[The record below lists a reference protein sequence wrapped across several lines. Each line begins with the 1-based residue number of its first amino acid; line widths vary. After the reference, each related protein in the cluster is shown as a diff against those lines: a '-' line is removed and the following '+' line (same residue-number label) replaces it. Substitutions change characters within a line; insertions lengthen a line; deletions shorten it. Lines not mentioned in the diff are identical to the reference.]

1 VGLDCGLVELP
12 AATTEAGLRAEL
24 VALNRRHEVCGVIV
38 QMPLPAH
45 LSPRV
50 VAQTLAPEKDVDG
63 ITPTSAGRLALGL
76 PALVPST
83 PAGGMELLR
92 RNGVALAGRRAVV
105 VGRSNVVGKPMALL
119 LLLEHA
125 TVTVCHSRTPDLAAV
140 VREGDI
146 VAVGAGRP
154 GLITGDM
161 LKPGAAV
168 IDFGINFPG
177 DGGKMVG
184 DVDFASTVQVAG
196 ALDAADVGPRRR
208 VVPDQDDRED
218 RVEAERRLQAL
229 ALGPQLAR
237 QLPGERAPVEDA
249 RRHRGPP
256 PRRSARPHAGADCG
270 PRRGVIAAAR
280 GPGAADPPT
289 PAPRAGRGP
298 RARAGSRPR
307 SPRPPT
313 GPG

>member
-1 VGLDCGLVELP
+1 MTARILDGRALARELAGELRAEREGLQAALGFNPILAVVLVGDDPASRAYIGGIERACERVGLDCGLVELP

-45 LSPRV
+45 LSPRL

-140 VREGDI
+140 VREGDV

-154 GLITGDM
+154 GLVTGDM

-196 ALDAADVGPRRR
+196 AVSPVPGGTGPVTNMMLMRNT
-208 VVPDQDDRED
+208 
-218 RVEAERRLQAL
+218 L
-229 ALGPQLAR
+229 
-237 QLPGERAPVEDA
+237 
-249 RRHRGPP
+249 
-256 PRRSARPHAGADCG
+256 
-270 PRRGVIAAAR
+270 IAARALVEH
-280 GPGAADPPT
+280 AAAET
-289 PAPRAGRGP
+289 APE
-298 RARAGSRPR
+298 
-307 SPRPPT
+307 
-313 GPG
+313 

>member
-1 VGLDCGLVELP
+1 LRAERDGLQAALGFNPILAVVLVGDDPASRAYIGGIERACERVGLDCGLVELP

-119 LLLEHA
+119 LLREHA

-140 VREGDI
+140 VREGDV

-177 DGGKMVG
+177 DGRNMVG
-184 DVDFASTVQVAG
+184 DVDFASAVEVAG
-196 ALDAADVGPRRR
+196 AISPVPGGTGPVTNMMLMRNT
-208 VVPDQDDRED
+208 
-218 RVEAERRLQAL
+218 L
-229 ALGPQLAR
+229 
-237 QLPGERAPVEDA
+237 
-249 RRHRGPP
+249 
-256 PRRSARPHAGADCG
+256 
-270 PRRGVIAAAR
+270 IAARALVEH
-280 GPGAADPPT
+280 AAAET
-289 PAPRAGRGP
+289 APE
-298 RARAGSRPR
+298 
-307 SPRPPT
+307 
-313 GPG
+313 